1 MTRLIRVPLLI
12 PTWAAAQVL
21 FPNMIFVRWDVHAS
35 RRLIAHELVH
45 VKQIERYGLL
55 GYWFRYVALLV
66 MYGYDEHP
74 MENEARSLESTQQW
88 LDRAS
93 NVLEAHDA

>member
-45 VKQIERYGLL
+45 VEQIERYGLL

-74 MENEARSLESTQQW
+74 MENEARALESTTVW
-88 LDRAS
+88 LERAAT
-93 NVLEAHDA
+93 VLEVSDA